1 MKVYYTYANAAIILH
16 LQIETQIHQRKKRE
30 EIESW
35 KLPLHRL
42 LSYTQPFRV
51 EVTSQLPGMVGFLY
65 TSMLT

>member
-1 MKVYYTYANAAIILH
+1 MYYTYVNAAIVLH
-16 LQIETQIHQRKKRE
+16 LQIEAKIHQRKKRE